1 MTPLVLLFAGL
12 ADDEGTAPQRWKN
25 LKEKL
30 KERLHQCAKGC
41 TEDHVIG
48 SVPEAKLLEL
58 LKDGEGDLDG
68 YRIQTLADRLGLQDK
83 TTEAIGVAL
92 RASGQ
97 TWRAPIIA
105 AATGSKDGAP
115 EGTCCAPGY
124 EKVTL
129 TNLSAGQARLFLL
142 PTNRPCTANLVCM
155 KTAAKRQ
162 PHHLLLNFF

>member
-30 KERLHQCAKGC
+30 LERLHQWAKGC

-58 LKDGEGDLDG
+58 LKDSEGDLDV
-68 YRIQTLADRLGLQDK
+68 YRLRTLGDRLGLQDK

-97 TWRAPIIA
+97 TWRALIIA
-105 AATGSKDGAP
+105 AATGIKDGAS

-129 TNLSAGQARLFLL
+129 TNLSVGQAAFVFIADESPLHRKLGVYE
-142 PTNRPCTANLVCM
+142 N
-155 KTAAKRQ
+155 
-162 PHHLLLNFF
+162 HG